1 MIEVPP
7 MKDIKSMSTEE
18 LKAYKDLC
26 DKQAMFYDIN
36 QQARKIAINGLYGAS
51 GSPLFRYYNVG
62 IASSITAMGRQV
74 VRANEKSIS
83 KWIHDLIEPEKE
95 YESYCLMGDTD
106 SCSPSTMVEIKETGV
121 HGLEYHKTIPIGDL
135 FDLEDGPIHKT
146 ISGQEIKEV
155 TSDLKVATM
164 VKNDQ
169 GEYEKIYS
177 PVKYI
182 MKHDTNKE
190 MFEVRC
196 GSNSVEITEDH
207 SVMVEQNGNLKEARP
222 ECIREDMYCIIDAFQ
237 N

>member
-7 MKDIKSMSTEE
+7 MKDIKAMSTEE
-18 LKAYKDLC
+18 LREYKDLC

-106 SCSPSTMVEIKETGV
+106 SCSPTTCVEVKETNL
-121 HGLEYHKTIPIGDL
+121 HGLEYHRTIFIKDL
-135 FDLEDGPIHKT
+135 FDITRRLRCKRSI
-146 ISGQEIKEV
+146 INIV
-155 TSDLKVATM
+155 LKMQT
-164 VKNDQ
+164 
-169 GEYEKIYS
+169 
-177 PVKYI
+177 
-182 MKHDTNKE
+182 
-190 MFEVRC
+190 RW
-196 GSNSVEITEDH
+196 
-207 SVMVEQNGNLKEARP
+207 
-222 ECIREDMYCIIDAFQ
+222 IRLMRKLL
-237 N
+237 